1 MTQPLSAIL
10 RHPPAEAMELLLAS
24 WHGPRAVEPMT
35 SEQAGSTKMPG
46 PLRRFYGIL
55 GGWRNV
61 VVQNVV
67 LAPPEM
73 PHLAQE
79 KWATARV
86 DDGKL
91 VFYVENQG
99 VCEWATSLED
109 TDEAPVWIRGSTLG
123 GELSDWT
130 LEEPPLSVFLLQL
143 LVFEAIMGAPN
154 GASVAWLDRQ
164 ALAQIVEPL
173 DRLQTGPWR
182 WPSYPGEFYAGDRVL
197 AFAGPNPGPDETEST
212 AENVSLALAALDSD
226 ALAYLDDLP
235 HLDWDWFSRRDGPA
249 VR

>member
-1 MTQPLSAIL
+1 LTQALSTIL
-10 RHPPAEAMELLLAS
+10 GEPPAQAMELFLAS
-24 WHGPRAVEPMT
+24 SHGPRAVEPIT
-35 SEQAGSTKMPG
+35 SEPMGSTTMPA
-46 PLRRFYGIL
+46 PLRRFYDVL
-55 GGWRNV
+55 GGWRKV

-67 LAPPEM
+67 LAPPET
-73 PHLAQE
+73 PHLAEEQ
-79 KWATARV
+79 WATAHV
-86 DDGKL
+86 EDGKL

-99 VCEWATSLED
+99 VCEWATSPED

-123 GELSDWT
+123 GDLDDWEL
-130 LEEPPLSVFLLQL
+130 EKPPLSAFLLQL
-143 LVFEAIMGAPN
+143 LIFEAIMGASN
-154 GASVAWLDRQ
+154 GVSVAWHDRQ
-164 ALAQIVEPL
+164 ALAQVVEPL
-173 DRLQTGPWR
+173 ARPQTDPWR